1 MCPQVLGVHLQKTC
15 VVTEAQAAV
24 IELAVLVSRLTRLPK
39 DKVQSERQYLQI
51 AIDKTAGERELQA
64 WAWLTDKIDNHY
76 AAQDGS
82 NLA

>member
-1 MCPQVLGVHLQKTC
+1 
-15 VVTEAQAAV
+15 V

-39 DKVQSERQYLQI
+39 EKVQSERQYLQI